1 MKRKIA
7 ISNRVQYLVFGVSGR
22 NGSLAQILVAKG
34 NELERVKKRELKNMM
49 EGVQVAQVR

>member
-1 MKRKIA
+1 MKRKTA

-34 NELERVKKRELKNMM
+34 NELERVRKRELKNMM
-49 EGVQVAQVR
+49 EGVQVARVR